1 MIQTIKVT
9 NPKGE
14 SLVLDLFNPYE
25 TGIYIKDI
33 SGISGLKADIHTS
46 ELSTMDGSTYNSS
59 RATERNI
66 VFQLGF
72 LGSPT
77 IEESR
82 QKIYRYFP
90 SKKEVNLL
98 FTTEF
103 RTAEISGYV
112 EDNGSD
118 IFSSDETCTV
128 SIICPDP
135 YFYAPGIESQAFL
148 GIEPL
153 FEFPF
158 ENDSLTTPL
167 LEFGAL
173 RLDTKAVLVYS
184 GNADTGVQINIRSYE
199 NGVKN
204 IRINNL
210 TTQEYMLIDT
220 DKIQRI
226 TGYAFGKN
234 DSIIISTINQ
244 QKSIFLH
251 KNGRVYN
258 IIGAIN
264 KDASWFQLSAGDNV
278 FDFSCEEG
286 EKDIMM
292 TFIYRNA
299 YGGI

>member
-1 MIQTIKVT
+1 MIQSVKVT

-25 TGIYIKDI
+25 SGIYVKEITGI
-33 SGISGLKADIHTS
+33 GGLKADIHTS
-46 ELSTMDGSTYNSS
+46 SLSVMDGSVYNSS
-59 RATERNI
+59 RAPERNI
-66 VFQLGF
+66 VIRVGY

-90 SKKEVNLL
+90 SKKRVVLL

-103 RTAEISGYV
+103 RTAEIIGYV
-112 EDNGSD
+112 EDNSSP
-118 IFSSDETCTV
+118 IFSEDETGSI

-148 GIEPL
+148 GVDPG

-158 ENDSLTTPL
+158 SNESLTEPL
-167 LEFGAL
+167 LEFGQL
-173 RLDTKAVLVYS
+173 RLDTRAVLVYT
-184 GNADTGVQINIRSYE
+184 GDADTGIQINIRSYE
-199 NGVKN
+199 DGVKN

-234 DSIIISTINQ
+234 DSIIVSTINQ

-251 KNGRVYN
+251 KNGKSYN
-258 IIGAIN
+258 IIGAVN
-264 KDASWFQLSAGDNV
+264 KDAAWFQLSAGDNV
-278 FDFSCEEG
+278 FDFSCEAG
-286 EKDIMM
+286 EKDIML